1 MTTRSSFRPSTLPKN
16 EAAGHIAQW
25 LTHQRS
31 LIKQNPHHRVGV
43 DVGMES
49 VRGIHPTEILSMLHG
64 KEAPRTLAGMAQLDL
79 SEVIRVFQSEEEKPI
94 GGAGGLGIIEETIGW
109 TAARH
114 GEQDNYGL
122 VCLAPLHIIRRRQSF
137 NGNRQVTEQYTVAP
151 ERDPD
156 YLPLGE
162 VSTVTL
168 HKKEVPVQTWLYT
181 GFRNGGNSLLT
192 LRLSVPGVTDRLYPP
207 FYTQENF
214 DQMQVLGQG
223 GFRLCQKL
231 GIIGVDKPLASLV
244 IGHDGHTALF
254 KFNLFLHFLD
264 KFGSQEAA
272 LKATRMLCAATI
284 HAPQNGTVPRTT
296 GDMVLAHYSKEHEE
310 MYGYFGSQQF
320 ERTNALY
327 VEMRLSEMIGTVSP
341 IHTMVTEAE
350 EKAARRAFSNQAKEL
365 LPPEIN
371 SSDLTEFPDTLDVE
385 SWLGMGTALTLD
397 SFVPGW
403 RRKPGMLGQRETID
417 SLSCNLDFRREL
429 VEAYDTQ
436 ENHLLGLLDGRLD
449 RRFGVAIPENAL
461 IFASLRRATAYKINL
476 ISAVLNQHETYSA
489 IGRELGRPIFWL
501 FGGLAHQDDTQS
513 IDALQN
519 LLSQMERI
527 NEGSGLFKTDFLHGY
542 SYDRA
547 RFIFPGLPKRGC
559 WVGNTNPFDNRS
571 QGTEAF
577 GPSYLKATMN
587 GVHILG
593 TFDGGAGCLRQYPTV
608 LNFGPVAFAGNTSFH
623 NDMWNNEAIVKLSRF
638 LLANGFIG
646 AFEKVSSRLHEDML
660 RFESRRGAHAPGLGA
675 RIESMARAIAGY
687 NGRVLMNKY
696 FEQARRG

>member
-1 MTTRSSFRPSTLPKN
+1 MAVRTSFRPSALPKN
-16 EAAGHIAQW
+16 DAASYISQW
-25 LTHQRS
+25 LTHQRGQ
-31 LIKQNPHHRVGV
+31 LKQNPNHRVGI

-49 VRGIHPTEILSMLHG
+49 VRGIHPSEVLTRLHG
-64 KEAPRTLAGMAQLDL
+64 DEASHSLSGMGQLDL
-79 SEVIRVFQSEEEKPI
+79 NGVIGVFNSEEEKPI

-114 GEQDNYGL
+114 GARDGYGL
-122 VCLAPLHIIRRRQSF
+122 VCIAPLHIIRRRQSF
-137 NGNRQVTEQYTVAP
+137 DGNRQVTEQYTVSP

-162 VSTVTL
+162 VSSVTL
-168 HKKEVPVQTWLYT
+168 HRKEVPVQTWLYT
-181 GFRNGGNSLLT
+181 GFRNGGDGLLS

-231 GIIGVDKPLASLV
+231 GLTGVEKPLASLV

-254 KFNLFLHFLD
+254 KFNLFLYFLE
-264 KFGSQEAA
+264 KYGSKEAA

-296 GDMVLAHYSKEHEE
+296 GDMVLAHYPKAHEE
-310 MYGYFGSQQF
+310 LYGYFGAQQF

-327 VEMRLSEMIGTVSP
+327 VEMRLSEKIGTVSP

-350 EKAARRAFSNQAKEL
+350 EKAARRAFSSQAKPL
-365 LPPEIN
+365 LPEEIN
-371 SSDLTEFPDTLDVE
+371 CSDLTEFPDTLDVE

-397 SFVPGW
+397 HFAPDW
-403 RRKPGMLGQRETID
+403 RQEPASLGQRSMID
-417 SLSCNLDFRREL
+417 SLCCNLDFRREL
-429 VEAYDTQ
+429 VSAYDVQ
-436 ENHLLGLLDGRLD
+436 ESHLFGLLNGRLD
-449 RRFGVAIPENAL
+449 RRFGVTIPENA
-461 IFASLRRATAYKINL
+461 IVFASLRRATAYKINL
-476 ISAVLNQHETYSA
+476 ISAVLNQHETYRA
-489 IGRELGRPIFWL
+489 ISRELGRPIFWL

-519 LLSQMERI
+519 LLSQMEKI
-527 NEGSGLFKTDFLHGY
+527 NEGGESFTTDFLSGY
-542 SYDRA
+542 SYDRS
-547 RFIFPGLPKRGC
+547 RFIFPGMAKRGC

-587 GVHILG
+587 GVHVMG
-593 TFDGGAGCLRQYPTV
+593 TFDGGAGCLRRYPTV

-623 NDMWNNEAIVKLSRF
+623 NDMWNNEAIVRLSRY

-646 AFEKVSSRLHEDML
+646 AFEKVAARLHEDLL
-660 RFESRRGAHAPGLGA
+660 RFESG
-675 RIESMARAIAGY
+675 
-687 NGRVLMNKY
+687 NG
-696 FEQARRG
+696 